1 MYKNSSRGLTTK
13 QESQKR
19 DSYFSFANARLEQ
32 TRSSGFTLIE
42 LLVVIAIIGILS
54 AVVLASLNTARSK
67 GNDAAI
73 QSDLSAIQ
81 TQAEIFYGS
90 NNNTYGTTATACS
103 GVTGSLWADTTIAKA
118 INAAQ
123 VAAGNV
129 AAVCGSNATQYAI
142 GVQMNAPSPKA
153 FWCVDSSGQA
163 KQVPE
168 QTPGTMPASFTV
180 CP

>member
-1 MYKNSSRGLTTK
+1 MYKNRSSGFTTK

-19 DSYFSFANARLEQ
+19 DSDFSFANARREQ
-32 TRSSGFTLIE
+32 TLSSGFTLIE

-90 NNNTYGTTATACS
+90 NSNTYGSVATDCTS
-103 GVTGSLWADTTIAKA
+103 GLWQDSTIKKA
-118 INAAQ
+118 VNAAQ
-123 VAAGNV
+123 IAAGNV
-129 AAVCGSNATQYAI
+129 PALCNSNATQYAI
-142 GVQMNAPSPKA
+142 GVHMTAPASA
-153 FWCVDSSGQA
+153 YWCVDSSGQA
-163 KQVPE
+163 KQE
-168 QTPGTMPASFTV
+168 PGALPSSFSGIV

>member
-1 MYKNSSRGLTTK
+1 MYKNRSSGFTTK

-19 DSYFSFANARLEQ
+19 DSDFSFANARREKNQ
-32 TRSSGFTLIE
+32 YSGFTLIE

-54 AVVLASLNTARSK
+54 TVVLASLNTARSK

-90 NNNTYGTTATACS
+90 NSNTYGATASTCT
-103 GVTGSLWADTTIAKA
+103 GTGSLWLDPTITKA

-123 VAAGNV
+123 TAAGNV
-129 AAVCGSNATQYAI
+129 QAVCGSNATQYAI
-142 GVQMNAPSPKA
+142 GVQMNAPSTKSY
-153 FWCVDSSGQA
+153 WCVDSSGQA
-163 KQVPE
+163 KQESETV
-168 QTPGTMPASFTV
+168 PGTMPASFIV